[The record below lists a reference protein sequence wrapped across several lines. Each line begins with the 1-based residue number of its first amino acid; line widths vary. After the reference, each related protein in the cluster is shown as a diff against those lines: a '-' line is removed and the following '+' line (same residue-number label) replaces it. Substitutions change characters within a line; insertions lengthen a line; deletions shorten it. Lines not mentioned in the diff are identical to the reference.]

1 MTIEFLSLAEGSL
14 AYQRQVGNKNS
25 PGVFFLSGFASD
37 MEGTKPSFLSQRCAA
52 EVIPFIRFDYR
63 GCGRST
69 GNFAD
74 GTIGGWLEDS
84 LAVFDQLTEG
94 PQIVVGSSMGGWL
107 GLLLTQARPERI
119 KALIGIAAAPD
130 FTEDLVWEKLTPTK
144 REDVLRTGVFEQG
157 KAAED
162 SRPPITLRLIE
173 EARAHLVLRRPLP
186 LTCPVRLLQGMQ
198 DQEVP
203 WTHATR
209 LAEHIAQDDVHIT
222 FIKNGDHRLSTPQD
236 LELLWDTIGEFVP
249 PSRA

>member
-1 MTIEFLSLAEGSL
+1 
-14 AYQRQVGNKNS
+14 
-25 PGVFFLSGFASD
+25 
-37 MEGTKPSFLSQRCAA
+37 
-52 EVIPFIRFDYR
+52 
-63 GCGRST
+63 
-69 GNFAD
+69 
-74 GTIGGWLEDS
+74 
-84 LAVFDQLTEG
+84 
-94 PQIVVGSSMGGWL
+94 MGGWL